1 MPERILLALSITI
14 MLPLPVSAQAFMEA
28 GGVYAGVAGLGAGLA
43 ASQNHGQALKSSYEL
58 AIQAQQ
64 ALVAQN
70 KAISQYIK
78 LGTQYEA
85 KKDWVAAEKCFK
97 YVLQVVNRRDGPGSV
112 NGLPALKHLVTIN
125 VAQNKIDDAIGL
137 QKTVVAFTQAAKKAD
152 PQAVIKSKLDLSNL
166 FIQKGDYASAEPV
179 LQQTVANC
187 SSAPATSCVN
197 ERKITLR
204 TYSQVL
210 RKLKKDSDADAIDAN
225 LKKLDDEQASATQD
239 QAKSDGVTTAVVS
252 PDKSIESGAGAGK
265 LTDSHEVVS
274 QGSGKQAGTAQGNN
288 STEENKSTKG
298 TTGNSQVDDKK

>member
-1 MPERILLALSITI
+1 MPVRILLALSLFLS
-14 MLPLPVSAQAFMEA
+14 LPLAASAQAFMEA

-70 KAISQYIK
+70 KAISQYLK
-78 LGTQYEA
+78 LGTEYEA
-85 KKDWVAAEKCFK
+85 KKDWAAAEKCFK
-97 YVLQVVNRRDGPGSV
+97 YVLQVVNRRDGPGSP
-112 NGLPALKHLVTIN
+112 NGLPALKHLVKIN

-179 LQQTVANC
+179 LQQSVTTC
-187 SSAPATSCVN
+187 STAPATSCTN
-197 ERKITLR
+197 ERRVTLR

-210 RKLKKDSDADAIDAN
+210 RKLKKDSEADNVDAT
-225 LKKLDDEQASATQD
+225 LKKLDDEDLASTTSAPNKADSNGVDVVSKENQAVTPLQKETATREPGSKETGAAQSIAGGASTD
-239 QAKSDGVTTAVVS
+239 AKSGS
-252 PDKSIESGAGAGK
+252 QNGASDNAA
-265 LTDSHEVVS
+265 D
-274 QGSGKQAGTAQGNN
+274 N
-288 STEENKSTKG
+288 SK
-298 TTGNSQVDDKK
+298 